1 LFENIIGHTNLI
13 TQLKTEMQM
22 GQFPSALLF
31 SGEPYSGKMTVA
43 LECARIL
50 SCSESGVWSCS
61 CPSCRKHRLL
71 ESSNTLLVTP
81 RRFSKEITVSAD
93 FLLRTM
99 SKPAQYKY
107 VRSVRKFLHQFDDV
121 LWRNID
127 QKLRKIASELERI
140 NDQLSFIYPEKE
152 LPERKKL
159 KKIINEI
166 EKLVKKIE
174 GPDRNE
180 GTPIQQIRNI
190 TYWAYTTNNS
200 GAKVIILDAVDKMGE
215 GSRNALLKVLEEPPP
230 SVFFILIGERRESI
244 IPTILSRVRT
254 YAFSQRERELE
265 LLVIQKIFR
274 ETDEF
279 TGSLEDYFLLKNNVD
294 RDLLSDYSLKLI
306 DSVLVPDDSKRVL
319 METVITHVCE
329 NDLFKPFLQE
339 LSRNLRTI
347 LYGESDIFNTINV
360 QTLSSWY
367 TEINRVRINR
377 ESYNQNTSL
386 LLYSLVSSMRKCVV

>member
-1 LFENIIGHTNLI
+1 LFENIIGHKNLI
-13 TQLKTEMQM
+13 TQLKTEIQT

-50 SCSESGVWSCS
+50 SCSESGAWSCS

-81 RRFSKEITVSAD
+81 RRFSREITVAAD

-99 SKPAQYKY
+99 SKPAQYMY

-127 QKLRKIASELERI
+127 QKLRKVSSDLEKI
-140 NDQLSFIYPEKE
+140 NDQLFFISPEKE

-159 KKIINEI
+159 KKIEIEI

-190 TYWAYTTNNS
+190 TYWVYTTNSS
-200 GAKVIILDAVDKMGE
+200 GAKVIILDAVDKLGE
-215 GSRNALLKVLEEPPP
+215 GARNALLKVLEEPPS

-254 YAFSQRERELE
+254 YAFPQRERELE
-265 LLVIQKIFR
+265 LQVIQKIFR

-279 TGSLEDYFLLKNNVD
+279 TGSLEDYFLSKNNVD

-306 DSVLVPDDSKRVL
+306 GAVLVPDDSKRGL
-319 METVITHVCE
+319 METIITNVSE

-339 LSRNLRTI
+339 LARNLRTI
-347 LYGESDIFNTINV
+347 LYGESDIFNNINV
-360 QTLSSWY
+360 QTISSWY
-367 TEINRVRINR
+367 TEINRVLINR

-386 LLYSLVSSMRKCVV
+386 LLFSLVYSMREYVV